1 MEDTVRLSNGLII
14 KKQDNIDLNRIDD
27 NFINSIVD
35 IEIPANDIVLN
46 QFIDNKF
53 KDEIGSY
60 KDYLKSL
67 LINSNEKNRKDIIKE
82 LKTDHFVTNLRYAY
96 TTLSNTYTNKQVIK
110 DNIDLLFKN
119 NQILYSGNIQNIVV
133 NYNYIRKHN
142 ILFKD
147 ELDKIYLGSSIK
159 NVTEVLNEI
168 IIKGDKIRKELQA
181 LAGESLEEN
190 KKMLLFNLEF
200 IARQK
205 GIVKSNDINKS
216 NKYYF
221 YNDLYTNMEL
231 YDNERMSRPSE
242 LLNNS
247 KYSSYFA
254 GIKSYIIDV
263 LDKANP
269 NLINDLDNLYKTE
282 EFDKFFNSLEAV
294 KNWDKLDRK
303 ERMENLRDQ
312 FLTRILIASIYD
324 NSLDYRELNIENKS
338 EDLIIKEVI
347 NSLTKGNNATNY
359 LDYHLDKEALVRFT
373 IDSLDEFFAN
383 SKEQS
388 KFKAKTK
395 DHIRKV
401 SSKAYSPS
409 KKYIPVIPNKN
420 IDFFNKSS
428 NKQEELE
435 DSLKYDILNPPISN
449 SIRNEKIEQ
458 TKVLMNKYQ
467 NADKRYKDKL
477 FIDLLKT
484 FNYYMY
490 ATREYDILNYLQETQ
505 KISDKEDVKNLP
517 KKIYTMNNTR
527 FNKMDRLIYSLYN
540 SNRIAHTIGDTNAY
554 TTFDDSIIVN
564 EDRGADKNRRERYLV
579 KYTTLSRYGL
589 EVDWINESIEKYMNN
604 ESLSIYNLID
614 KKAKEDIISNLK
626 VITKDSNYYKK
637 EEINESNIDEIIK
650 TLEDIKDNKNND
662 KEIEKKNR
670 RVRDSVAIYAKERNL
685 FFNLKHMLI
694 DEVKKRAEKD
704 SNKKL
709 EDMDYND
716 KLKQFQRRHYIV
728 EFQSDRKSK
737 NAVLV
742 CFDEKFNLPFS
753 VHYVDN
759 DITFN
764 KEKLI
769 KNEKVTNHLAQTGLT
784 ENKGIIP
791 NSVSRYIE
799 IKKGGFFD
807 TDPKTND
814 QNKNNDIVKASN
826 LVNISLRTPSD
837 LEDLKSKEIYNHLFK
852 IEKINK
858 SNIMKYNIDIGADNT
873 SQEQIQKVFGNI
885 KIDEYNKLVQEATKR
900 NDFKITKEDQLNLIG
915 ERYDIQYGNRHLR
928 IPAEDLFDETKR
940 MIDDKESKKR

>member
-1 MEDTVRLSNGLII
+1 MEDLLILPNGLII
-14 KKQDNIDLNRIDD
+14 KENEMIDLNRIDD
-27 NFINSIVD
+27 NFINSIED
-35 IEIPANDIVLN
+35 IEIPANDILQNMFV
-46 QFIDNKF
+46 DNKF
-53 KDEIGSY
+53 KEEIGSY
-60 KDYLKSL
+60 KDYLKSIL
-67 LINSNEKNRKDIIKE
+67 LSSKEKDRKEIIQSFKS
-82 LKTDHFVTNLRYAY
+82 DYFVNNLRYAY
-96 TTLSNTYTNKQVIK
+96 TTLSNTYNNK
-110 DNIDLLFKN
+110 DLVKVNLDSFFKN
-119 NQILYSGNIQNIVV
+119 NHIAYGKNVLSIVT
-133 NYNYIRKHN
+133 NYNYMRKFN

-159 NVTEVLNEI
+159 NVESVINESI
-168 IIKGDKIRKELQA
+168 ITGQKIRRELQS
-181 LAGESLEEN
+181 LAVESFEKN
-190 KKMLLFNLEF
+190 RQLLKQNLEF
-200 IARQK
+200 ITREK
-205 GIVKSNDINKS
+205 GIIKSSDVNSS
-216 NKYYF
+216 NKYYL
-221 YNDLYTNMEL
+221 YNDLYKNMEN
-231 YDNERMSRPSE
+231 YDNERLSKPSE

-247 KYSSYFA
+247 EYSHYFI
-254 GIKSYIIDV
+254 GVRSYIRDI

-269 NLINDLDNLYKTE
+269 NLMDDLDKLYKTE
-282 EFDKFFNSLEAV
+282 EFDKFFHSMNAV
-294 KNWDKLDRK
+294 KEWKELNVI
-303 ERMENLRDQ
+303 ERMENLRDE
-312 FLTRILIASIYD
+312 FLTRILVVSIYD
-324 NSLDYRELNIENKS
+324 NALDYKEKNIKNKT
-338 EDLIIKEVI
+338 EDLIIKEI
-347 NSLTKGNNATNY
+347 NNSFIKSNNNIDY
-359 LDYHLDKEALVRFT
+359 LKYHLDKDALIMFT
-373 IDSLDEFFAN
+373 MDNINSFFENN
-383 SKEQS
+383 SSQTKL
-388 KFKAKTK
+388 KAKIK
-395 DHIRKV
+395 DSIRNQV
-401 SSKAYSPS
+401 LKAYSPS
-409 KKYIPVIPNKN
+409 KSYMSVQPKKAKQI
-420 IDFFNKSS
+420 FNRTREE
-428 NKQEELE
+428 QENLE
-435 DSLKYDILNPPISN
+435 NTLKYDVLNPPISN

-467 NADKRYKDKL
+467 NADKKYKDKL

-505 KISDKEDVKNLP
+505 KISDKEDVKILP

-554 TTFDDSIIVN
+554 TTFDDSLIVN

-614 KKAKEDIISNLK
+614 KKAKQDIINNLK
-626 VITKDSNYYKK
+626 VITKNSNYYKK

-670 RVRDSVAIYAKERNL
+670 RVRDSVAVYAKERNL

-728 EFQSDRKSK
+728 EFQSDKKSK

-769 KNEKVTNHLAQTGLT
+769 KNEKVTNHLAQTGLV
-784 ENKGIIP
+784 ENKEIIP

-826 LVNISLRTPSD
+826 LVNISLRTPTDIKD
-837 LEDLKSKEIYNHLFK
+837 LTNEEISKHFFKVDKARKSVF
-852 IEKINK
+852 
-858 SNIMKYNIDIGADNT
+858 MKYSINSGEEEKPQLSNVVMEEFDKLIREA
-873 SQEQIQKVFGNI
+873 I
-885 KIDEYNKLVQEATKR
+885 KRD
-900 NDFKITKEDQLNLIG
+900 DFKITKEDQFNLIG
-915 ERYDIQYGNRHLR
+915 DRYDVQYRNKHIR
-928 IPAEDLFDETKR
+928 IPAEYLFEETKNV
-940 MIDDKESKKR
+940 IENNESKKR